1 MTVVILGWLMFHR
14 RQWSG
19 CALLMENL
27 LVLARKESPH
37 QADYCEKAVGDG
49 ENQDEPV
56 ESSDV

>member
-1 MTVVILGWLMFHR
+1 MFHR